1 MQSPLR
7 AAASLSEISR
17 SSNVPAA
24 HLVLTA
30 STITRSVT
38 CQGRRHAQGHAEPV
52 ADGLQGA
59 DLPPTCL
66 RTSNRGGGGGTSGED
81 TAGDP
86 PGEAASPG
94 RVKGRAVDRRVRKR
108 GVLPGGSPPPWTM
121 FASIE
126 GTWGV
131 RDANGRTVAARLT
144 EVDARLVAQA
154 PQMFKVLDR
163 LGRHLRRVAPE
174 GLLISEWSEIGAD
187 AIELVEGLRRQ
198 EDGRPMPEP

>member
-1 MQSPLR
+1 M
-7 AAASLSEISR
+7 
-17 SSNVPAA
+17 
-24 HLVLTA
+24 
-30 STITRSVT
+30 
-38 CQGRRHAQGHAEPV
+38 
-52 ADGLQGA
+52 
-59 DLPPTCL
+59 
-66 RTSNRGGGGGTSGED
+66 
-81 TAGDP
+81 
-86 PGEAASPG
+86 
-94 RVKGRAVDRRVRKR
+94 
-108 GVLPGGSPPPWTM
+108 LPGGSPPPWTM

-163 LGRHLRRVAPE
+163 LARHLRRVAPE

-198 EDGRPMPEP
+198 EDSRPMPEP